1 MPYNN
6 YNYNY
11 NNRQNGNQG
20 RGGNY
25 NNYQGRRPQNNQGP
39 TKHEEAKSKAREL
52 FNELQFDASWITK
65 EATKEMVVFADKMGK
80 ILCDEKL
87 TTSKFRNVFGEIKRI
102 QVSGYEEH
110 KVSFILLKP
119 KIAYAVGRDKENVG
133 LLLFQFMF
141 DACFDHVTNKETY
154 QNFCNL
160 VEAILAYHKSHGGK

>member
-39 TKHEEAKSKAREL
+39 TRHEEAKSKAREL

-80 ILCDEKL
+80 ILCDKKL

-119 KIAYAVGRDKENVG
+119 KIAYAVGRDNENVG